1 MNGEM
6 VKNDIASQPE
16 VNHSDSCFIVKVR
29 GLPYSATAHDV
40 ALFFSGCDIK
50 GGKGEGVHFL
60 FNPQSGKP
68 TGECFVEFIS
78 APDMRK
84 ALLQH
89 HRYLGRR
96 YLEVERCSDE
106 TKEQTLKTHGEE
118 VRESCPIVR
127 LRGLPFRTTDSE
139 IEKLFSGLSINKM
152 VIIKDPR
159 GQAAGDG
166 YVQFD
171 KDGDMK
177 DALNRHMEKIGHR
190 YIEVFQAYNVTDLEE
205 MPKSRPM
212 KPLKPWT
219 YHHGDQGGGYP
230 GVYEGEWNAPPPHR
244 MPPRPYH
251 ALRMRG
257 LPFEATEQDIAEF
270 FDPIIPQHIQIVFT
284 RQGRPSGEAEVS
296 FGNYNDLTTALLK
309 DKEYLGNRYVE
320 LFNESNGN
328 TGNNPVAY
336 PGPPNPYPNRY
347 TNAPP
352 RGGRIPSRRY
362 YER

>member
-1 MNGEM
+1 MNGDM
-6 VKNDIASQPE
+6 VKIE
-16 VNHSDSCFIVKVR
+16 DSSFIVKVR

-40 ALFFSGCDIK
+40 SLFFSGCDIK
-50 GGKGEGVHFL
+50 GGKSEGVHFC

-96 YLEVERCSDE
+96 YLEVERCSE
-106 TKEQTLKTHGEE
+106 EVMEQTLKTHGEA
-118 VRESCPIVR
+118 VRNSFPIVR
-127 LRGLPFRTTDSE
+127 LRGLPFRTTDTE
-139 IEKLFSGLSINKM
+139 IEKLFSGLSINKL
-152 VIIKDPR
+152 VIVKDPR

-171 KDGDMK
+171 KEADMK

-190 YIEVFQAYNVTDLEE
+190 YIEVFQAYNITNLED
-205 MPKSRPM
+205 MPKSRPL
-212 KPLKPWT
+212 KPLKN
-219 YHHGDQGGGYP
+219 YYGHQDQGYT
-230 GVYEGEWNAPPPHR
+230 VYENDWSSPPPHHR

-251 ALRMRG
+251 SLRMRG

-270 FDPIIPQHIQIVFT
+270 FEPVMPVHIQIIYT

-296 FGNYNDLTTALLK
+296 FANYNDLSTALLK

-320 LFNESNGN
+320 LFNESAGN
-328 TGNNPVAY
+328 QNNNNNNNNNA
-336 PGPPNPYPNRY
+336 GFMHTPYQNRFQ
-347 TNAPP
+347 APP
-352 RGGRIPSRRY
+352 RGNRVPSRRY
-362 YER
+362 YDR

>member
-1 MNGEM
+1 MNGDM
-6 VKNDIASQPE
+6 VKSEELQHQD
-16 VNHSDSCFIVKVR
+16 DSYIVKVR

-50 GGKGEGVHFL
+50 GGKAEGVHFL

-96 YLEVERCSDE
+96 YLEVERCSRE
-106 TKEQTLKTHGEE
+106 TMEQTLKTHGED
-118 VRESCPIVR
+118 VRESNPIVR
-127 LRGLPFRTTDSE
+127 LRGLPFRTTDNE
-139 IEKLFSGLSINKM
+139 IEKLFSGLTISKL
-152 VIIKDPR
+152 VIVKDPR

-171 KDGDMK
+171 KESDMK

-190 YIEVFQAYNVTDLEE
+190 YIEVFQAYNVTDLDD

-212 KPLKPWT
+212 KPLKPWS
-219 YHHGDQGGGYP
+219 YHPDQAGYN
-230 GVYEGEWNAPPPHR
+230 VYDNEWASPPPHR
-244 MPPRPYH
+244 IPPRPYH
-251 ALRMRG
+251 CLRMRG
-257 LPFEATEQDIAEF
+257 LPFEATEQDIADF
-270 FDPIIPQHIQIVFT
+270 FDPIMPVHIQLVFT
-284 RQGRPSGEAEVS
+284 RQGRPSGEAEVT
-296 FGNYNDLTTALLK
+296 FGNYNDLTNALLK
-309 DKEYLGNRYVE
+309 DKEYLGQRYVE
-320 LFNESNGN
+320 LFNESAGN
-328 TGNNPVAY
+328 ANNNNPGY
-336 PGPPNPYPNRY
+336 PPNPYPGPGRFQNQ
-347 TNAPP
+347 PP
-352 RGGRIPSRRY
+352 RSNRIPNRRY